1 MATSNND
8 SHSSH
13 HVLPMKVYYGVF
25 GALMVLTVITV
36 GVSYLHLPPT
46 ASIFAAMVVAI
57 VKAALVAGYFMHLK
71 YDDKFHAMVFG
82 ISILFLVLF
91 FAFTLIDLDTR
102 SVVKIEEGN
111 FYKVHEAQ
119 LAADMEAAAARAT
132 TTPAEPTPA
141 SPPSTAQPQ
150 AVPGR
155 VQEQPAGSPNT
166 EAPQTP

>member
-1 MATSNND
+1 MVSSTND

-36 GVSYLHLPPT
+36 GVSYMHLPPT

-71 YDDKFHAMVFG
+71 YDDKFNALVFG
-82 ISILFLVLF
+82 ISVLFLVLF

-102 SVVKIEEGN
+102 SVVKVEEGN
-111 FYKVHEAQ
+111 FYKVREAQ
-119 LAADMEAAAARAT
+119 LTTEMEAAAAKASATPAT
-132 TTPAEPTPA
+132 TSAPPSLAPTGQPA
-141 SPPSTAQPQ
+141 S
-150 AVPGR
+150 
-155 VQEQPAGSPNT
+155 AGSQNHPV
-166 EAPQTP
+166 EAPSNSALPAP